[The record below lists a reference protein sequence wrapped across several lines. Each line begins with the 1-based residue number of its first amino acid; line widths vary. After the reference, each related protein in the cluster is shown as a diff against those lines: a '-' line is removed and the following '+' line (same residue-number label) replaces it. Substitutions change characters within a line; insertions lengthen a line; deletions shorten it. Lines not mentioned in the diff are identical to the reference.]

1 MSTETTDQGATPD
14 TLAVAALLAE
24 YQGARGKYANDA
36 LVQAMAAQL
45 AQLAGLSDEQAAELA
60 YPAPENDAVQTAPA
74 DVASAMGSYLRV
86 CSSGGMPREDRDT
99 VAAAVGNAQ
108 ELGYF
113 DLLKAPA
120 CLDRYDRER
129 LLQAGRVLRW
139 ILDVAGEPV
148 DEDLLSEARA
158 AVAAIKRVLRLDE
171 SQSGAYGLAAADM
184 PAAANGTTARG
195 ALLMGWRNAAVAW
208 DVCASIHRSYGK
220 GRDAL
225 FTTRQQDYLRHAADA
240 RAKFLAIPD
249 VSTPSA

>member
-1 MSTETTDQGATPD
+1 MSTKSTAQGTTPD

-36 LVQAMAAQL
+36 LVQAMAGQL
-45 AQLAGLSDEQAAELA
+45 ALLAGLSDEQAAELA
-60 YPAPENDAVQTAPA
+60 YPVFDGDAVQAAPA
-74 DVASAMGSYLRV
+74 DVASAMSGYLST
-86 CSSGGMPREDRDT
+86 CSSGGMPREERDT
-99 VAAAVGNAQ
+99 IAAAVSNAQ
-108 ELGYF
+108 DLGYF
-113 DLLKAPA
+113 DLLRAPVS
-120 CLDRYDRER
+120 LDRYDRER

-148 DEDLLSEARA
+148 DDDLLSEARA
-158 AVAAIKRVLRLDE
+158 AVAAIKRVLGLDE

-184 PAAANGTTARG
+184 PAAANGTTAKG

-208 DVCASIHRSYGK
+208 DVCASIHRAYGK

-240 RAKFLAIPD
+240 RAKYLAIPE
-249 VSTPSA
+249 SNTPSA